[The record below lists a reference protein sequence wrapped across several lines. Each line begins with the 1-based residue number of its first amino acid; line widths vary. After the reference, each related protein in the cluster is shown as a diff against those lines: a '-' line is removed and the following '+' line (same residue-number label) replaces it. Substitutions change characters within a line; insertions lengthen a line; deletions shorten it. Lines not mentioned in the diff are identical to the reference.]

1 MNHWNIRFIAIDY
14 AAGSARPRPGRYLS
28 PMLSFAEYDQLDGLA
43 QAALVRA
50 GQLTPAELCAAAV
63 ARAEAV
69 NPLINAVVHPL
80 YEPARQR
87 AAAGLPP
94 GPFGGVPFLLKDFG
108 AHYAGAP
115 HTSGSRALRDF
126 VPAHDAELVRRW
138 QAAGLNILGKTNT
151 PEFALLGV
159 TEPRLHGP
167 ARNPWQL
174 AHTPGGSSGGAAAA
188 VAAGIAPVAGAGD
201 GGGSIRIPAACC
213 GLFGLKPSRGRV
225 PTGPEQGEKWQGAA
239 VEHVLSR
246 SVRDSAA
253 LLDATQGPDAGAPY
267 FLPGPVRPYLEEV
280 GRPPGR
286 LRIAFSLAHPLG
298 RALHPECATAVR
310 DAAHLLESL
319 GHDVAEGPLPF
330 DGRAV
335 AAAFLMLYFG
345 ETGASLA
352 ALARHLGRPARPA
365 DVEPTT
371 WLLGLLGRTYTAA
384 DFAAA
389 RHTWNDSARRMGT
402 FHQTHDLLLTPTLAG
417 PPVRIG
423 ELQPRP
429 VERALLRVVNTFG
442 LGGLVRRSGLVEKL
456 AEQSLEKTPYTQVAN
471 LTGQPAM
478 SVPLHWTADG
488 LPCGVQFIAA
498 LGAEDVLF
506 RLAGQLEQAR
516 PWFGR
521 RPAVAG

>member
-1 MNHWNIRFIAIDY
+1 MI
-14 AAGSARPRPGRYLS
+14 S
-28 PMLSFAEYDQLDGLA
+28 PTEYDQLDGLA
-43 QAALVRA
+43 MAALVRT
-50 GQLTPAELCAAAV
+50 GQLTPADLCAAAI

-69 NPLINAVVHPL
+69 NPKLNAVVYPL
-80 YEPARQR
+80 YEQARRR
-87 AAAGLPP
+87 AAVGLPV

-108 AHYAGAP
+108 AQYTGAP
-115 HTSGSRALRDF
+115 HTSGSRALRNF
-126 VPAHDAELVRRW
+126 VPTEDAELVCRW
-138 QAAGLNILGKTNT
+138 QAAGLNIMGKTNT
-151 PEFALLGV
+151 PEFALMGV
-159 TEPRLHGP
+159 TEPALHGP
-167 ARNPWQL
+167 TRNPWHL
-174 AHTPGGSSGGAAAA
+174 GHTPGGSSGGAAAA
-188 VAAGIAPVAGAGD
+188 VAVGIVPVAGAGD

-213 GLFGLKPSRGRV
+213 GLFGLKPSRGRM

-267 FLPGPVRPYLEEV
+267 FLPNPARPYLEEV
-280 GRPPGR
+280 SRAPGR
-286 LRIAFSLAHPLG
+286 LRIGFSLGHPLG
-298 RALHPECATAVR
+298 SALHPECATAVR
-310 DAAHLLESL
+310 EAAKLLESL
-319 GHDVAEGPLPF
+319 GHDVAEVPLPF

-335 AAAFLMLYFG
+335 ATAFLMLYFG
-345 ETGASLA
+345 ETGASIA
-352 ALARHLGRPARPA
+352 ALAKVLGRAARPR

-389 RHTWNDSARRMGT
+389 RHTWNDSARRMGR
-402 FHQTHDLLLTPTLAG
+402 FHQTYDLLLTPTLAT

-423 ELQPRP
+423 ELQPKP
-429 VERALLRVVNTFG
+429 LEQTLLKVVNTFG
-442 LGGLVRRSGLVEKL
+442 LGGLIRRSGIVEKL

-488 LPCGVQFIAA
+488 LPCGVQFIAS

-506 RLAGQLEQAR
+506 RLAGQLEQAQ
-516 PWFGR
+516 PWFDK
-521 RPAVAG
+521 RPALVG

>member
-1 MNHWNIRFIAIDY
+1 MI
-14 AAGSARPRPGRYLS
+14 S
-28 PMLSFAEYDQLDGLA
+28 PSDYDQLDGLGM
-43 QAALVRA
+43 AALVRA
-50 GQLTPAELCAAAV
+50 GQLTAAELCAAAII
-63 ARAEAV
+63 RAEAV
-69 NPLINAVVHPL
+69 NPRLNAVVHPL

-87 AAAGLPP
+87 AAAGLPA

-108 AHYAGAP
+108 AQYAGAP
-115 HTSGSRALRDF
+115 HTSGSRALRHF
-126 VPAHDAELVRRW
+126 VPAEDAELVRRW

-151 PEFALLGV
+151 PEFALMGV
-159 TEPRLHGP
+159 TEPALFGP
-167 ARNPWQL
+167 ARNPWHL
-174 AHTPGGSSGGAAAA
+174 GHTPGGSSGGAAAA
-188 VAAGIAPVAGAGD
+188 VAAGIVPVAGAGD

-253 LLDATQGPDAGAPY
+253 MLDATQGPDVGAPY
-267 FLPGPVRPYLEEV
+267 FLPAPVRPYLEEV
-280 GRPPGR
+280 SRPPGR
-286 LRIAFSLAHPLG
+286 LRIAFSLGHPLG
-298 RALHPECATAVR
+298 SALHPECATAVR
-310 DAAHLLESL
+310 EAAKLLESL
-319 GHDVAEGPLPF
+319 GHDVEEVPLPF

-345 ETGASLA
+345 ETGASIA
-352 ALARHLGRPARPA
+352 ALAKVLGRPARPA

-371 WLLGLLGRTYTAA
+371 WLLGLLGRTYSAA

-389 RHTWNDSARRMGT
+389 RYTWNDSARRMGR
-402 FHQTHDLLLTPTLAG
+402 FHQTHDLLLTPTLAS
-417 PPVRIG
+417 PPVRVG
-423 ELQPRP
+423 ELQLTAT
-429 VERALLRVVNTFG
+429 EQTLLKLVNTFG
-442 LGGLVRRSGLVEKL
+442 LGGLIRRSGIVEKL

-478 SVPLHWTADG
+478 SVPLHWTAAG

-498 LGAEDVLF
+498 FGGEDTLF

-516 PWFGR
+516 PWFGK
-521 RPAVAG
+521 RPALVG

>member
-1 MNHWNIRFIAIDY
+1 MI
-14 AAGSARPRPGRYLS
+14 S
-28 PMLSFAEYDQLDGLA
+28 PAEYDRLDGLA
-43 QAALVRA
+43 MAALVRT
-50 GQLTPAELCAAAV
+50 GQLTPADLCAAAI

-69 NPLINAVVHPL
+69 NPQLNAVVYPL
-80 YEPARQR
+80 YEQARRR
-87 AAAGLPP
+87 AAAGLPA

-108 AHYAGAP
+108 AYYTGAP
-115 HTSGSRALRDF
+115 HTSGSRALRNF
-126 VPAHDAELVRRW
+126 VPTEDAELVRRW
-138 QAAGLNILGKTNT
+138 QAAGLNIMGKTNT
-151 PEFALLGV
+151 PEFALMGV
-159 TEPRLHGP
+159 TEPALHGP
-167 ARNPWQL
+167 ARNPWHL
-174 AHTPGGSSGGAAAA
+174 DHTPGGSSGGAAAA

-267 FLPGPVRPYLEEV
+267 FLPGPARPYLEEV

-286 LRIAFSLAHPLG
+286 LRIGFSLGHPLG
-298 RALHPECATAVR
+298 SALHPECATAVR
-310 DAAHLLESL
+310 AAAKLLESL
-319 GHDVAEGPLPF
+319 GHDVAEVPLPF

-335 AAAFLMLYFG
+335 ATAFLMLYFG
-345 ETGASLA
+345 ETGASIA

-389 RHTWNDSARRMGT
+389 RHTWNDSARRMGR
-402 FHQTHDLLLTPTLAG
+402 FHQTYDLLLTPTLAT
-417 PPVRIG
+417 PPVGIG
-423 ELQPRP
+423 ELQPKP
-429 VERALLRVVNTFG
+429 FEQTLLRVVNTFG
-442 LGGLVRRSGLVEKL
+442 LGGLIRRSGIVEKL
-456 AEQSLEKTPYTQVAN
+456 AEQSLEKTPYTQIAN

-488 LPCGVQFIAA
+488 LPCGVQFIAP
-498 LGAEDVLF
+498 LGGEDVLF
-506 RLAGQLEQAR
+506 RLAGQLEQAQ
-516 PWFGR
+516 PWFAK
-521 RPAVAG
+521 RPSLLG

>member
-1 MNHWNIRFIAIDY
+1 MI
-14 AAGSARPRPGRYLS
+14 S
-28 PMLSFAEYDQLDGLA
+28 PTEYDQLDGLA
-43 QAALVRA
+43 MAALVRT
-50 GQLTPAELCAAAV
+50 GQLTPADLCAAAI

-69 NPLINAVVHPL
+69 NPKLNAVVYPL
-80 YEPARQR
+80 YEQARRR
-87 AAAGLPP
+87 AAAGLPA

-108 AHYAGAP
+108 AQYTGAP
-115 HTSGSRALRDF
+115 HTSGSRALRNF
-126 VPAHDAELVRRW
+126 VPTEDAELVCRW
-138 QAAGLNILGKTNT
+138 QAAGLNIMGKTNT
-151 PEFALLGV
+151 PEFALMGV
-159 TEPRLHGP
+159 TEPVLHGP
-167 ARNPWQL
+167 TRNPWHL
-174 AHTPGGSSGGAAAA
+174 GHTPGGSSGGAAAA

-253 LLDATQGPDAGAPY
+253 LLDATQGPDVGAPY
-267 FLPGPVRPYLEEV
+267 FLPNPARPYLEEAS
-280 GRPPGR
+280 RAPGR
-286 LRIAFSLAHPLG
+286 LRVGFSLGHPLG
-298 RALHPECATAVR
+298 STLHPECATAVR
-310 DAAHLLESL
+310 EAARLLESL
-319 GHDVAEGPLPF
+319 GHDVAEVPLPF

-335 AAAFLMLYFG
+335 ATAFLMLYFG
-345 ETGASLA
+345 ETGASIA
-352 ALARHLGRPARPA
+352 ALAKVLGRPARPR

-389 RHTWNDSARRMGT
+389 RHTWNDSARRMGR
-402 FHQTHDLLLTPTLAG
+402 FHQTYDLLLTPTLAT

-423 ELQPRP
+423 ELQPKP
-429 VERALLRVVNTFG
+429 LEQTLLKVVNTFG
-442 LGGLVRRSGLVEKL
+442 LGGLIRRSGIVEKL

-488 LPCGVQFIAA
+488 LPCGVQFIAS

-506 RLAGQLEQAR
+506 RLAGQLEQAQ
-516 PWFGR
+516 PWFDK
-521 RPAVAG
+521 RPALVG

>member
-1 MNHWNIRFIAIDY
+1 MI
-14 AAGSARPRPGRYLS
+14 S
-28 PMLSFAEYDQLDGLA
+28 PTEYDQLDGLA
-43 QAALVRA
+43 MAALVRT
-50 GQLTPAELCAAAV
+50 GQLTPADLCAAAI

-69 NPLINAVVHPL
+69 NPKLNAVVYPL
-80 YEPARQR
+80 YEQARRR
-87 AAAGLPP
+87 AAAGLPA

-108 AHYAGAP
+108 AQYTGAP
-115 HTSGSRALRDF
+115 HTSGSRALRNF
-126 VPAHDAELVRRW
+126 VPTEDAELVCRW
-138 QAAGLNILGKTNT
+138 QAVGLNILGKTNT
-151 PEFALLGV
+151 PEFALMGV
-159 TEPRLHGP
+159 TEPALHGP
-167 ARNPWQL
+167 TRNPWHL
-174 AHTPGGSSGGAAAA
+174 GHTPGGSSGGAAAA

-253 LLDATQGPDAGAPY
+253 LLDATQGPDVGAPY
-267 FLPGPVRPYLEEV
+267 FLPNPARPYLEEAS
-280 GRPPGR
+280 RAPGR
-286 LRIAFSLAHPLG
+286 LRIGFSLGHPLG
-298 RALHPECATAVR
+298 SALHPECATAVR
-310 DAAHLLESL
+310 EAARLLESL
-319 GHDVAEGPLPF
+319 GHDVAEVPLPF

-335 AAAFLMLYFG
+335 ATAFLMLYFG
-345 ETGASLA
+345 ETGASIA
-352 ALARHLGRPARPA
+352 ALAKVLGRPARPR

-389 RHTWNDSARRMGT
+389 RHTWNDSARRMGR
-402 FHQTHDLLLTPTLAG
+402 FHQTYDLLLTPTLAT

-423 ELQPRP
+423 ELQPKP
-429 VERALLRVVNTFG
+429 LEQTLLKVVNTFG
-442 LGGLVRRSGLVEKL
+442 LGGLIRRSGIVEKL

-478 SVPLHWTADG
+478 SVPLHWTSDG
-488 LPCGVQFIAA
+488 LPCGVQFIAS

-506 RLAGQLEQAR
+506 RLAGQLEQAQ
-516 PWFGR
+516 PWFDK
-521 RPAVAG
+521 RPALVG

>member
-1 MNHWNIRFIAIDY
+1 MI
-14 AAGSARPRPGRYLS
+14 S
-28 PMLSFAEYDQLDGLA
+28 PTEYDQLDGLA
-43 QAALVRA
+43 MAALVRT
-50 GQLTPAELCAAAV
+50 GQLTPADLCAAAI

-69 NPLINAVVHPL
+69 NPKLNAVVYPL
-80 YEPARQR
+80 YEQARRR
-87 AAAGLPP
+87 AAAGLPA

-108 AHYAGAP
+108 AQYTGAP
-115 HTSGSRALRDF
+115 HTSGSRALRNF
-126 VPAHDAELVRRW
+126 VPTEDAELVCRW
-138 QAAGLNILGKTNT
+138 QAAGLNIMGKTNT
-151 PEFALLGV
+151 PEFALMGV
-159 TEPRLHGP
+159 TEPALHGP
-167 ARNPWQL
+167 TRNPWHL
-174 AHTPGGSSGGAAAA
+174 GHTPGGSSGGAAAA

-267 FLPGPVRPYLEEV
+267 FLPNPARPYLEEV
-280 GRPPGR
+280 SRAPGR
-286 LRIAFSLAHPLG
+286 LRIGFSLGHPLG
-298 RALHPECATAVR
+298 SALHPECATAVR
-310 DAAHLLESL
+310 DAAKLLESL
-319 GHDVAEGPLPF
+319 GHDVAEVPLPF

-335 AAAFLMLYFG
+335 ATAFLMLYFG
-345 ETGASLA
+345 ETGASIA
-352 ALARHLGRPARPA
+352 ALAKVLGRPARPR

-371 WLLGLLGRTYTAA
+371 WMLGLLGRTYTAA

-389 RHTWNDSARRMGT
+389 RHTWNDSARRMGR
-402 FHQTHDLLLTPTLAG
+402 FHQTYDLLLTPTLAT

-423 ELQPRP
+423 ELQPKP
-429 VERALLRVVNTFG
+429 LEKTLLKVVNTFG
-442 LGGLVRRSGLVEKL
+442 LGGLIRRSGIVEKL

-478 SVPLHWTADG
+478 SVPLHWTSDG
-488 LPCGVQFIAA
+488 LPCGVQFIAS

-506 RLAGQLEQAR
+506 RLAGQLEQAQ
-516 PWFGR
+516 PWFNK
-521 RPAVAG
+521 RPALVG

>member
-1 MNHWNIRFIAIDY
+1 MVSASEY
-14 AAGSARPRPGRYLS
+14 A
-28 PMLSFAEYDQLDGLA
+28 QLDALA
-43 QAALVRA
+43 MAALVRA
-50 GQLTPAELCAAAV
+50 GQLTASDLCEAAI

-69 NPLINAVVHPL
+69 NPRLNAVVLPL
-80 YEPARQR
+80 YEAARQR
-87 AAAGLPP
+87 ACRGLPA
-94 GPFGGVPFLLKDFG
+94 GAFGGVPFLLKDFG
-108 AHYAGAP
+108 AQYAGVP
-115 HTSGSRALRDF
+115 HTSGSRALRHF
-126 VPAHDAELVRRW
+126 VPAADAELVRRW
-138 QAAGLNILGKTNT
+138 QVAGLNIMGKTNT
-151 PEFALLGV
+151 PEFALMGI
-159 TEPRLHGP
+159 TEPALFGP
-167 ARNPWQL
+167 ARNPWHL

-188 VAAGIAPVAGAGD
+188 VAAGIVPVAGAGD

-253 LLDATQGPDAGAPY
+253 LLDATHGADAGAPY
-267 FLPGPVRPYLEEV
+267 FLPSPVRPFLEEV
-280 GRPPGR
+280 SRPAGR
-286 LRIAFSLAHPLG
+286 LRIAFSLEHPLG
-298 RALHPECATAVR
+298 SALHPECATAVR
-310 DAAHLLESL
+310 GAATLLESL
-319 GHDVAEGPLPF
+319 GHTVEEVTLPF

-345 ETGASLA
+345 ETGASIA
-352 ALARHLGRPARPA
+352 ALARVLGRPARPS

-389 RHTWNDSARRMGT
+389 RHTWNDSARRMGR
-402 FHQTHDLLLTPTLAG
+402 FHHTYDLLLTPTLAT

-423 ELQPRP
+423 ALQPKP
-429 VERALLRVVNTFG
+429 LEQTLLKLVNSFG
-442 LGGLVRRSGLVEKL
+442 LGGLIRRSGIVEKL

-488 LPCGVQFIAA
+488 LPCGVQFIAP

-506 RLAGQLEQAR
+506 RLAGQLEQAQ
-516 PWFGR
+516 PWFAK
-521 RPAVAG
+521 RPALPSG